1 MFRRPNLYTS
11 YQAETQVLPTFTKK
25 VIAVFAI
32 VALFLMPFDIPIIS
46 GPTELPILRSIP
58 LIGDGLPFFRFL
70 GDASWLR
77 YMSDAM
83 IIVIAALGLNILTG
97 MAGQVSLGHAFF
109 LGVGAYT
116 GAFLGGHA
124 TDSVYGHGLP
134 MWIWLPGA
142 GVGAALV
149 GIIVSPV
156 AVRLRG
162 LYLAI
167 VTLGLVFL
175 GIHMGNTDWGRKL

>member
-11 YQAETQVLPTFTKK
+11 YETETQVLPTFTKK
-25 VIAVFAI
+25 VIAVFA
-32 VALFLMPFDIPIIS
+32 
-46 GPTELPILRSIP
+46 E
-58 LIGDGLPFFRFL
+58 
-70 GDASWLR
+70 
-77 YMSDAM
+77 
-83 IIVIAALGLNILTG
+83 IA
-97 MAGQVSLGHAFF
+97 HF
-109 LGVGAYT
+109 
-116 GAFLGGHA
+116 
-124 TDSVYGHGLP
+124 LP
-134 MWIWLPGA
+134 MRIWLPGA

-175 GIHMGNTDWGRKL
+175 GIHMGNTDWGRKFAGDPSLGRSFPEMDVRVWKEETPLVS